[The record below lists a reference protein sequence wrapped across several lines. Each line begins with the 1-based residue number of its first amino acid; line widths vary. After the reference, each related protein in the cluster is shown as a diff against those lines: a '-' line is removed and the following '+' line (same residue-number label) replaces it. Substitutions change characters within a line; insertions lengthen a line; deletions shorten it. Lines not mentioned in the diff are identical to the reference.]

1 MSSSSENN
9 NAETGKSNGSLRY
22 HILAVALLS
31 AVVWF
36 LLDTATDDE
45 PLDISSL
52 LQMSEQGYDYFM
64 ANVDSI
70 HYTSDGEVDYR
81 FKANRITHFPN
92 PEYSVVESPRFL
104 VFREDE
110 SNWEINSTKGR
121 VEIDPET
128 NQERLLLNENV
139 IINGISNDGRQVNI
153 FTDSLVIY
161 PAEKNM
167 RSDSDVTIEY
177 DGFVSSSRGFMADL
191 NTNIVRQLSEGRM
204 QYDN

>member
-92 PEYSVVESPRFL
+92 PEYSLVESPRFL

-167 RSDSDVTIEY
+167 RSDSDVTIES
-177 DGFVSSSRGFMADL
+177 DGFVSSSRGFTADL

>member
-1 MSSSSENN
+1 MSTSSENN
-9 NAETGKSNGSLRY
+9 NAEAVKSNGTLRY
-22 HILAVALLS
+22 HILAVALLA

-52 LQMSEQGYDYFM
+52 LQMSEQGYNYFM

-92 PEYSVVESPRFL
+92 PEYSLVESPRFL

-110 SNWEINSTKGR
+110 PNWKINSTKGR

-139 IINGISNDGRQVNI
+139 IINGISNDGRQVYI

-167 RSDSDVTIEY
+167 RSDSDVTIESG
-177 DGFVSSSRGFMADL
+177 GFVSSSRGFTADL

>member
-36 LLDTATDDE
+36 LLDTASDDE

-70 HYTSDGEVDYR
+70 HYTSNGEVDYR

-92 PEYSVVESPRFL
+92 PEYSLVESPRFL

-139 IINGISNDGRQVNI
+139 IINGLSNDGRQVNI

-167 RSDSDVTIEY
+167 RSDSDVTIES
-177 DGFVSSSRGFMADL
+177 DGFVSSSRGFTADL

>member
-64 ANVDSI
+64 ANIDSI

-92 PEYSVVESPRFL
+92 PEYSLVESPRFL

-167 RSDSDVTIEY
+167 RSDSDVTIES
-177 DGFVSSSRGFMADL
+177 DGFVSSSRGFTADL

>member
-9 NAETGKSNGSLRY
+9 NSETGKSNGSLRY

-64 ANVDSI
+64 VYVDSI
-70 HYTSDGEVDYR
+70 HYTSDGKVDYR
-81 FKANRITHFPN
+81 FKADRITHFPN
-92 PEYSVVESPRFL
+92 PEYSLVESPRFL
-104 VFREDE
+104 VFSEDE

-139 IINGISNDGRQVNI
+139 IINGISNDGRPVNI

-167 RSDSDVTIEY
+167 RSDSDVTIES
-177 DGFVSSSRGFMADL
+177 DGFVSSSRGFTADL

>member
-1 MSSSSENN
+1 MSSSSENY
-9 NAETGKSNGSLRY
+9 NAEAGKSNGSLRY

-31 AVVWF
+31 SVVWF

-64 ANVDSI
+64 GNVDSI

-92 PEYSVVESPRFL
+92 PEYSLVESPRFI

-110 SNWEINSTKGR
+110 SNWKINSTKGR

-167 RSDSDVTIEY
+167 RSDSDVTIES
-177 DGFVSSSRGFMADL
+177 DGFVSSSRGFTADL

>member
-31 AVVWF
+31 ALVWF

-70 HYTSDGEVDYR
+70 HYTSNGEVDYR

-92 PEYSVVESPRFL
+92 PEYSLVESPRFL

-128 NQERLLLNENV
+128 NQERLLLHENV
-139 IINGISNDGRQVNI
+139 IINRISNDGRQVNI

-167 RSDSDVTIEY
+167 RSDSDVTIES
-177 DGFVSSSRGFMADL
+177 DGFVSSSRGFTADL

>member
-1 MSSSSENN
+1 MSTSSENN
-9 NAETGKSNGSLRY
+9 NAEAVKSNGTLRY
-22 HILAVALLS
+22 HILAVALLA

-92 PEYSVVESPRFL
+92 PEYSLVESPRFI

-110 SNWEINSTKGR
+110 SNWKINSTKGR

-139 IINGISNDGRQVNI
+139 IINGISNDGRQVYI

-167 RSDSDVTIEY
+167 RSDSDVTIES
-177 DGFVSSSRGFMADL
+177 DGFVSSSRGFTADL

>member
-22 HILAVALLS
+22 HIQAVALLS

-36 LLDTATDDE
+36 LLDTASDDE

-70 HYTSDGEVDYR
+70 HYTSNGEVDYR

-92 PEYSVVESPRFL
+92 PEYSLVESPRFL

-110 SNWEINSTKGR
+110 SNWEINSTRGR
-121 VEIDPET
+121 VVIDPET
-128 NQERLLLNENV
+128 NQERLLLNEDV

-167 RSDSDVTIEY
+167 RSDSDVTIES
-177 DGFVSSSRGFMADL
+177 DGFVSSSRGFTADL
-191 NTNIVRQLSEGRM
+191 NTNIVRQLSEGQM

>member
-70 HYTSDGEVDYR
+70 HYTSNGEVDYR

-92 PEYSVVESPRFL
+92 PEYSLVESPRFL

-128 NQERLLLNENV
+128 NQERLLLHENV
-139 IINGISNDGRQVNI
+139 IINRISNDGRQVNI
-153 FTDSLVIY
+153 FTDSLMIY

-167 RSDSDVTIEY
+167 RSDSDVTIES
-177 DGFVSSSRGFMADL
+177 DGFVSSSRGFTADL

>member
-70 HYTSDGEVDYR
+70 HYTSNGEVDYR

-92 PEYSVVESPRFL
+92 PEYSLVESPRFL

-128 NQERLLLNENV
+128 NQERLLLHENV
-139 IINGISNDGRQVNI
+139 IINRISNDGRQVNI
-153 FTDSLVIY
+153 FTDSLMIY

-167 RSDSDVTIEY
+167 RSDSDVTIES
-177 DGFVSSSRGFMADL
+177 DGFVSSSRGFTADL
-191 NTNIVRQLSEGRM
+191 NTNIVRQLSEGQM

>member
-70 HYTSDGEVDYR
+70 HYTSNGEVDYR

-92 PEYSVVESPRFL
+92 PEYSLVESPRFL

-139 IINGISNDGRQVNI
+139 IINGISNDGRQVKI

-167 RSDSDVTIEY
+167 RSDSDVTIES
-177 DGFVSSSRGFMADL
+177 DGFVSSSRGFTADL
-191 NTNIVRQLSEGRM
+191 NTNIVRQLSEGQM

>member
-70 HYTSDGEVDYR
+70 HYTSNGEVDYR

-92 PEYSVVESPRFL
+92 PEYSLVESPRFL

-167 RSDSDVTIEY
+167 RSDSDVTIES
-177 DGFVSSSRGFMADL
+177 DGFVSSSRGFTADL

>member
-64 ANVDSI
+64 AYVDSI
-70 HYTSDGEVDYR
+70 HYASDGKVDYR
-81 FKANRITHFPN
+81 FKADRITHFPN
-92 PEYSVVESPRFL
+92 PEYSLVESPRFL

-128 NQERLLLNENV
+128 NQERLLLHENV
-139 IINGISNDGRQVNI
+139 IINRISNDGRQVNI

-167 RSDSDVTIEY
+167 RSDSDVTIES
-177 DGFVSSSRGFMADL
+177 DGFVSSSRGFTADL

>member
-70 HYTSDGEVDYR
+70 HYTSKGEVDYR

-92 PEYSVVESPRFL
+92 PEYSLVESPRFL

-139 IINGISNDGRQVNI
+139 IINGISNDGRQVKI

-167 RSDSDVTIEY
+167 RSDSDVTIES
-177 DGFVSSSRGFMADL
+177 DGFVSSSRGFTADL

>member
-64 ANVDSI
+64 ANIDSI

-92 PEYSVVESPRFL
+92 PEYSLVESPRFL

-139 IINGISNDGRQVNI
+139 IINGISNDGRQVKI

-167 RSDSDVTIEY
+167 RSDSDVTIES
-177 DGFVSSSRGFMADL
+177 DGFVSSSRGFTADL

>member
-1 MSSSSENN
+1 MSTSSENN
-9 NAETGKSNGSLRY
+9 NAEAVKSNGTPRY
-22 HILAVALLS
+22 HILAVALLA

-81 FKANRITHFPN
+81 FKANRITQFPN
-92 PEYSVVESPRFL
+92 PEYSLVESPRFL

-110 SNWEINSTKGR
+110 SNWKINSTKGR

-167 RSDSDVTIEY
+167 RSDSDVTIES
-177 DGFVSSSRGFMADL
+177 DGFVSSSRGFTADL

>member
-1 MSSSSENN
+1 
-9 NAETGKSNGSLRY
+9 
-22 HILAVALLS
+22 
-31 AVVWF
+31 
-36 LLDTATDDE
+36 
-45 PLDISSL
+45 
-52 LQMSEQGYDYFM
+52 M

-70 HYTSDGEVDYR
+70 HYTSNGEVGYR
-81 FKANRITHFPN
+81 FKANRITHYPN
-92 PEYSVVESPRFL
+92 LEYSLVKSPRFL

-128 NQERLLLNENV
+128 NQERLLNENV

-161 PAEKNM
+161 PADKNM
-167 RSDSDVTIEY
+167 RSDSDVTIES
-177 DGFVSSSRGFMADL
+177 DGLVSSSRGFTADL
-191 NTNIVRQLSEGRM
+191 ITNIVRQLSEGRM

>member
-70 HYTSDGEVDYR
+70 HYTSNGEVDYR

-92 PEYSVVESPRFL
+92 PEYSLVESPRFL

-128 NQERLLLNENV
+128 NQERLLLNEDV

-167 RSDSDVTIEY
+167 RSDSDVTIES
-177 DGFVSSSRGFMADL
+177 DGFVSSSRGFTADL

>member
-1 MSSSSENN
+1 MSTSSENN
-9 NAETGKSNGSLRY
+9 NAEAEKSNGTPRY
-22 HILAVALLS
+22 HILAVALLA

-36 LLDTATDDE
+36 LLDTATNDE
-45 PLDISSL
+45 PLEISSL

-64 ANVDSI
+64 ADVDSI

-92 PEYSVVESPRFL
+92 PEYSLVESPRFL

-110 SNWEINSTKGR
+110 SNWKINSTKGR

-139 IINGISNDGRQVNI
+139 IINGISNDGRQVYI

-167 RSDSDVTIEY
+167 RSDSDVTIES
-177 DGFVSSSRGFMADL
+177 DGFVSSSRGFTADL

>member
-9 NAETGKSNGSLRY
+9 NSETGKSNGSLRY

-92 PEYSVVESPRFL
+92 PEYSLVESPRFL

-110 SNWEINSTKGR
+110 SNWKINSTKGR

-167 RSDSDVTIEY
+167 RSDSDVTIES
-177 DGFVSSSRGFMADL
+177 DGFVSSSRGFTADL

>member
-64 ANVDSI
+64 ANIDSI

-92 PEYSVVESPRFL
+92 PEYSLVESPRFL

-139 IINGISNDGRQVNI
+139 IINGISNDGRQVKI

-167 RSDSDVTIEY
+167 RSDSDVTIES
-177 DGFVSSSRGFMADL
+177 DGFVSSSRGFTAEL

>member
-36 LLDTATDDE
+36 LLDTASDDE
-45 PLDISSL
+45 PLYISSL
-52 LQMSEQGYDYFM
+52 LQMSEQDFDYFM

-92 PEYSVVESPRFL
+92 PEYSLVESPRFL
-104 VFREDE
+104 VFREDR

-139 IINGISNDGRQVNI
+139 IINGITYDGRQVNI
-153 FTDSLVIY
+153 LSDSLVIY

-167 RSDSDVTIEY
+167 RSDSDVTIES
-177 DGFVSSSRGFMADL
+177 DGFVSSSRGFTADL

>member
-22 HILAVALLS
+22 HIQAVALLS

-36 LLDTATDDE
+36 LLDTASDDE

-70 HYTSDGEVDYR
+70 HYTSNGEVDYR

-92 PEYSVVESPRFL
+92 PEYSLVESPRFL

-167 RSDSDVTIEY
+167 RSDSDVTIES
-177 DGFVSSSRGFMADL
+177 DGFVSSSRGFTADL

>member
-64 ANVDSI
+64 ANIDSI

-92 PEYSVVESPRFL
+92 PEYSLVESPRFL

-167 RSDSDVTIEY
+167 RSDSDVTIES
-177 DGFVSSSRGFMADL
+177 DGFVSSSRGFTADL
-191 NTNIVRQLSEGRM
+191 NTNIVRQLSEGQM

>member
-92 PEYSVVESPRFL
+92 PEYSLVESPRFL

-110 SNWEINSTKGR
+110 SNWKINSTKGR

-167 RSDSDVTIEY
+167 RSDSDVTIES
-177 DGFVSSSRGFMADL
+177 DGFVSSSRGFTADL

>member
-64 ANVDSI
+64 ANIDSI

-92 PEYSVVESPRFL
+92 PEYSLVESPRFL

-139 IINGISNDGRQVNI
+139 IINGISNDGRQVKI

-167 RSDSDVTIEY
+167 RSDSDVTIES
-177 DGFVSSSRGFMADL
+177 DGFVSSSRGFTADL
-191 NTNIVRQLSEGRM
+191 NTNIVRQLSEGQM

>member
-92 PEYSVVESPRFL
+92 PEYSLVESPRFL

-139 IINGISNDGRQVNI
+139 IINGLSNDGRQVNI

-167 RSDSDVTIEY
+167 RSDSDVTIES
-177 DGFVSSSRGFMADL
+177 DGFVSSSRGFTADL

>member
-9 NAETGKSNGSLRY
+9 NAEAGKSNGSLRY

-92 PEYSVVESPRFL
+92 PEYSLVESPRFL

-167 RSDSDVTIEY
+167 RSDSDVTIES
-177 DGFVSSSRGFMADL
+177 DGFVSSSRGFTADL

>member
-1 MSSSSENN
+1 
-9 NAETGKSNGSLRY
+9 
-22 HILAVALLS
+22 
-31 AVVWF
+31 
-36 LLDTATDDE
+36 
-45 PLDISSL
+45 
-52 LQMSEQGYDYFM
+52 M

-70 HYTSDGEVDYR
+70 HYTSNGEVDYR

-92 PEYSVVESPRFL
+92 PEYSLVESPRFL

-110 SNWEINSTKGR
+110 SNWEINSTRGR
-121 VEIDPET
+121 VVIDPET
-128 NQERLLLNENV
+128 NQERLLLNEDV

-167 RSDSDVTIEY
+167 RSDSDVTIES
-177 DGFVSSSRGFMADL
+177 DGFVSSSRGFTADL
-191 NTNIVRQLSEGRM
+191 NTNIVRQLSEGQM